1 MIAKQQSVKKLVSL
15 TLAIGLFT
23 VASPNR
29 ADPVTDAQLMAAQAS
44 ALKKSSPPSSPMLHT
59 PLSRSVQATEPS
71 TRSSRKG
78 KHAKRAKRGYARA
91 EDSTGLTLATGTGRL
106 LRLNR
111 DAATVFVADPTVAD
125 VQVPTANAIFVLG
138 KKAGTTTVY
147 ALDRSGAPILE
158 RTVHVSHNLVELQQI
173 LEQRF
178 PSLHLV
184 LKSAPG
190 SLMMS
195 GNVANT
201 QEIAAITQTLQ
212 PYLVNKEN
220 LINQLTLSSPTQ
232 VNLRVR
238 IAEVQRTVLQQIGIN
253 WSALGSSGGLL
264 SGRST
269 YTNGTTSGINGTTY
283 SLSSNS
289 GYMAVLGNVA
299 NGHGA
304 VIDMLDKESLITTL
318 AEPNLTTVSGETAS
332 FLAGGEYPVPVAQ
345 SSSGSSS
352 SSAITVQYK
361 DYGVGLNFTPTV
373 LANDRINLKVRPEV
387 SELDS
392 STSVTTNG
400 ITIEGLS
407 VRRVETTVELAS
419 GQSFVIGGLLQ
430 NNVKDVLSQLP
441 GLGNLPILGKLF
453 SSTDYQNSKSELVVI
468 VTPYLVRPVGP
479 GQLQTPL
486 DSLQNPS
493 NVESLLQKKAQLDPY
508 DSQTPRLVGNTGF
521 VY

>member
-1 MIAKQQSVKKLVSL
+1 
-15 TLAIGLFT
+15 
-23 VASPNR
+23 
-29 ADPVTDAQLMAAQAS
+29 
-44 ALKKSSPPSSPMLHT
+44 
-59 PLSRSVQATEPS
+59 
-71 TRSSRKG
+71 
-78 KHAKRAKRGYARA
+78 
-91 EDSTGLTLATGTGRL
+91 
-106 LRLNR
+106 
-111 DAATVFVADPTVAD
+111 
-125 VQVPTANAIFVLG
+125 
-138 KKAGTTTVY
+138 
-147 ALDRSGAPILE
+147 
-158 RTVHVSHNLVELQQI
+158 
-173 LEQRF
+173 
-178 PSLHLV
+178 
-184 LKSAPG
+184 
-190 SLMMS
+190 
-195 GNVANT
+195 
-201 QEIAAITQTLQ
+201 
-212 PYLVNKEN
+212 
-220 LINQLTLSSPTQ
+220 
-232 VNLRVR
+232 
-238 IAEVQRTVLQQIGIN
+238 
-253 WSALGSSGGLL
+253 
-264 SGRST
+264 
-269 YTNGTTSGINGTTY
+269 
-283 SLSSNS
+283 
-289 GYMAVLGNVA
+289 
-299 NGHGA
+299 
-304 VIDMLDKESLITTL
+304 MLDKESLITTL